1 MTTLFDVARRAGVSK
16 STVSNVIR
24 GDGRVAETT
33 RERVERAI
41 AEIKYHPNVIAR
53 SLKARTSTAV
63 GIIVP
68 DLTNPFH
75 AELAAGAE
83 RAANALGYA
92 ALITHTEASPRTE
105 QEAARAFIE
114 RRVDGVVVAGVSV
127 DSSLPS
133 LLLDRDIPVV
143 VASFGEADDPRLG
156 VIDHDDPAAMEMVV
170 AHLYALGHRRMTFV
184 GPLLHE
190 QSGERRRLGFAEALR
205 RRELHDVGIDGAPT
219 AIAAH
224 NDTQAIATIDRLE
237 RQGLRVPEDVSVVGY
252 DDIPLAAHNRIQLT
266 TVHSDPAAMGHRAVE
281 LALGAAREGRQVAH
295 REVQAGHLV
304 VRATT
309 APVRSRAPAGA

>member
-1 MTTLFDVARRAGVSK
+1 MTTLFDVARQAGVSK

-24 GDGRVAETT
+24 GDGRVSEIT

-41 AEIKYHPNVIAR
+41 AEMQYHPNVIAR
-53 SLKARTSTAV
+53 SIKARTSTAV

-83 RAANALGYA
+83 HGASALGYA
-92 ALITHTEASPRTE
+92 ALITHTEATPRAE

-127 DSSLPS
+127 GSSLPT

-156 VIDHDDPAAMEMVV
+156 VIDNDDPGAMEMVV
-170 AHLYALGHRRMTFV
+170 AHFYELGHRRMAFV
-184 GPLLHE
+184 GPLMNE
-190 QSGERRRLGFAEALR
+190 QSGERRRLGFAQALR
-205 RRELHDVGIDGAPT
+205 RRQLADVGLDGRPT

-237 RQGLRVPEDVSVVGY
+237 RQGRLVPRDVSVTGY

-266 TVHSDPAAMGHRAVE
+266 TVHADAAGMGRRAVE
-281 LALGAAREGRQVAH
+281 LALGAAREGRHVAY
-295 REVQAGHLV
+295 REIQTGQLI

-309 APVRSRAPAGA
+309 GRAPN

>member
-1 MTTLFDVARRAGVSK
+1 MTTLFDVARQAGVSK

-24 GDGRVAETT
+24 GDGRVSEIT

-41 AEIKYHPNVIAR
+41 AEMQYHPNVIAR

-83 RAANALGYA
+83 HAASALGYA
-92 ALITHTEASPRTE
+92 ALITHTEASPRAE

-127 DSSLPS
+127 GSSLPT

-156 VIDHDDPAAMEMVV
+156 VIDNDDPGAMEMVV
-170 AHLYALGHRRMTFV
+170 AHFYELGHRRMAFV
-184 GPLLHE
+184 GPLMNE
-190 QSGERRRLGFAEALR
+190 QSGERRRLGFAQALR
-205 RRELHDVGIDGAPT
+205 RRQLTDVGLDGRPT

-237 RQGLRVPEDVSVVGY
+237 RQGRLVPRDVSVTGY

-266 TVHSDPAAMGHRAVE
+266 TVHADAAGMGRRAVE
-281 LALGAAREGRQVAH
+281 LALGAAREGRHVAY
-295 REVQAGHLV
+295 REIQTGQLI

-309 APVRSRAPAGA
+309 GRAPN